1 MAAMKRGWR
10 RAMAIAWPSFLMAG
24 VLEMLVF
31 SMVDPGALHWLGGAP
46 VELGATALYS
56 LSFFVFWTVIACAG
70 VMTQLL
76 GETEVEINSRAFR

>member
-56 LSFFVFWTVIACAG
+56 LSFFVFWAVIACAG

>member
-1 MAAMKRGWR
+1 MATMKRVLR

-24 VLEMLVF
+24 VLAMLVF
-31 SMVDPGALHWLGGAP
+31 SMVDPGALHWLDGAP

-56 LSFFVFWTVIACAG
+56 LSFFVFWAVIACAG

-76 GETEVEINSRAFR
+76 GETEAEINSRAFR